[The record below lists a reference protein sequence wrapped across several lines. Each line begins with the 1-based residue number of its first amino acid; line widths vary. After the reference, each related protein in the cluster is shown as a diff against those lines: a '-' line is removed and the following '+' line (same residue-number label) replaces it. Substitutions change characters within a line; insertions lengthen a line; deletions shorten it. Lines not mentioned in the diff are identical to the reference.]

1 MTTFVQLHLLT
12 FVPPANLNRD
22 DTGAP
27 KSAIVGGETRLRL
40 SSQSLKRAWRTSDVF
55 VRGIGGREKLG
66 TRSAKIGEVAR
77 AGLLK
82 RGVEPET
89 AFAVARTLSAL
100 FGKPDA
106 KQRAGEPKVLTS
118 QLVFVSPAELVA
130 LDFMLDDLVSDKK
143 FLDELREVAGSVD
156 DEEEDDK
163 KRKTGKS
170 LSKKRV
176 KELRDRVFISGATAV
191 DIAMFGR
198 MLADSPVFNREAAVQ
213 VAHAFTTHR
222 VEIEDD
228 FYTAVDDL
236 NRREENVGAGFVGE
250 AGFGSGVFYLY
261 VCIDTD
267 RLTANLGGDLALARG
282 AVGALVEAAA
292 KVAPNGK
299 QASHASRVCASH
311 VLVEKGS
318 DQPRTLAAAFA
329 EGISPRDPKGILTAS
344 SDRLVALRDDFAVAY
359 GAGDTTAME
368 MRIGDPATRSLA
380 DLVAFASDFGA

>member
-55 VRGIGGREKLG
+55 AEKLAG
-66 TRSAKIGEVAR
+66 HLGSRTQRFGEEIVERLVAEGIDEASAIAATRRVIVA
-77 AGLLK
+77 
-82 RGVEPET
+82 
-89 AFAVARTLSAL
+89 
-100 FGKPDA
+100 FGKPKGD
-106 KQRAGEPKVLTS
+106 KDDKPTRTE
-118 QLVFVSPAELVA
+118 QLAFLSEEEKAEAVA
-130 LDFMLDDLVSDKK
+130 LALAIARGETIEDKTIAARV
-143 FLDELREVAGSVD
+143 L
-156 DEEEDDK
+156 
-163 KRKTGKS
+163 KRA
-170 LSKKRV
+170 
-176 KELRDRVFISGATAV
+176 DTAA

-198 MLADSPVFNREAAVQ
+198 MFADHPDFNREAAVQ

-261 VCIDTD
+261 VCVDTD
-267 RLTANLGGDLALARG
+267 LLTSNLGGDVALARA
-282 AVGALVEAAA
+282 AVAALVEASAT
-292 KVAPNGK
+292 VAPNGK
-299 QASHASRVCASH
+299 QASFASRLRASH
-311 VLVEKGS
+311 VVVEKGS

-329 EGISPRDPKGILTAS
+329 QGVPPRDPNGLLAAS
-344 SDRLVALRDDFAVAY
+344 SKRLVDLRAGFAAAY
-359 GAGDTTAME
+359 GAGDTEAVE
-368 MRIGDPATRSLA
+368 MRVDDPGTRSLA
-380 DLVAFASDFGA
+380 DLVAFATDFGA

>member
-40 SSQSLKRAWRTSDVF
+40 SSQSLKRAWRTSDVLAE
-55 VRGIGGREKLG
+55 RLAGHLG
-66 TRSAKIGEVAR
+66 SRTQRFGEEMVERLVGDGVAPDVALAATRKVIVA
-77 AGLLK
+77 
-82 RGVEPET
+82 
-89 AFAVARTLSAL
+89 
-100 FGKPDA
+100 FGKPKGADDPKPA
-106 KQRAGEPKVLTS
+106 RTEQLAFLSPDEKEEAVSLAAAFARGETI
-118 QLVFVSPAELVA
+118 
-130 LDFMLDDLVSDKK
+130 
-143 FLDELREVAGSVD
+143 
-156 DEEEDDK
+156 DDK
-163 KRKTGKS
+163 AIAARVLKRA
-170 LSKKRV
+170 
-176 KELRDRVFISGATAV
+176 DTAA

-198 MLADSPVFNREAAVQ
+198 MFADHPDFNREAAVQ

-261 VCIDTD
+261 VCIDTGL
-267 RLTANLGGDLALARG
+267 LTTNLGGDLALARS
-282 AVGALVEAAA
+282 AVCALVEAAA
-292 KVAPNGK
+292 TVAPNGK
-299 QASHASRVCASH
+299 QASFASRVRASH
-311 VLVEKGS
+311 ILVEKGP

-329 EGISPRDPKGILTAS
+329 EGVSPRDPKGILTTS
-344 SDRLVALRDDFAVAY
+344 SERLVALRDAFAVAY

-368 MRIGDPATRSLA
+368 MRVGDPVTRSLA

>member
-55 VRGIGGREKLG
+55 AEKLAG
-66 TRSAKIGEVAR
+66 HLGSRTQRFGEEIVAQLVA
-77 AGLLK
+77 AGID
-82 RGVEPET
+82 E
-89 AFAVARTLSAL
+89 ASAL
-100 FGKPDA
+100 AATRRVIVAFGKP
-106 KQRAGEPKVLTS
+106 KGEKDDKPARTE
-118 QLVFVSPAELVA
+118 QLAFLSEEEKAEAVA
-130 LDFMLDDLVSDKK
+130 LAFAIAHGETIEDKTIPARV
-143 FLDELREVAGSVD
+143 L
-156 DEEEDDK
+156 
-163 KRKTGKS
+163 KRA
-170 LSKKRV
+170 
-176 KELRDRVFISGATAV
+176 DTAA

-198 MLADSPVFNREAAVQ
+198 MFADHPDFNREAAVQ

-236 NRREENVGAGFVGE
+236 NRREDNIGAGFVGE

-261 VCIDTD
+261 VCVDTD
-267 RLTANLGGDLALARG
+267 LLTANLGGDAALARA

-292 KVAPNGK
+292 TVAPNGK
-299 QASHASRVCASH
+299 QASFASRVHASH
-311 VLVEKGS
+311 VVVEKGS

-329 EGISPRDPKGILTAS
+329 QGVSPRDPDGLLTAS
-344 SDRLVALRDDFAVAY
+344 SKRLVALRAGFAAAY
-359 GAGDTTAME
+359 GAGDTEAVE
-368 MRIGDPATRSLA
+368 MRVGDPATGSLP
-380 DLVAFASDFGA
+380 DLVAFAADFGA